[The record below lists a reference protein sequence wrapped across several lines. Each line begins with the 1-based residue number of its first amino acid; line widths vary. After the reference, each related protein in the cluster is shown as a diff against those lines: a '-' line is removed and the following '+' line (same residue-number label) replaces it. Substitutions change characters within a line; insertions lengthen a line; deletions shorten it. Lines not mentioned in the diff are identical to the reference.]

1 MKSARFSKK
10 RIAFTVIAA
19 ILVFA
24 ISFGLLAAFMP
35 VAEPTHTSL
44 EAKAQKGETAGSAY
58 ISVCTASDG
67 SELLVNTK
75 TSAVTLK
82 SPSGEEFN
90 AFSNDAAAAHLA
102 CVLKVRA
109 RDRSGNTYDL
119 NSTDNSI
126 AFGTYSY
133 QSADNKTPAH
143 FVFDFY
149 KDEKAAEKGPDF
161 TSGNIFFR
169 MTVYFT
175 LENGFIKAY
184 VDTTAIDRANGL
196 RIESIAILPGL
207 AAIGVPV
214 SGDGFIVPD
223 GCGAKIS
230 VDGNYGEDLDLSLSV
245 YGTDVAYG
253 EYSGAATLPFYAV
266 TKRGTLL
273 NVIAVD
279 GDAISEIVLKRS
291 ANGGGYAYTEFNV
304 TPCAY
309 LDGRLYEGARYDG
322 VIAQRYVFSAN
333 KDADYCSSAAI
344 MKDYLIQKG
353 YMSEKSSVT
362 VGDLPFFVTVVG
374 SKTGELG
381 DKLTTFD
388 DAAEIIAL
396 LKSKGVRSISLRFA
410 GGINGGIGQT
420 SGNMNELAAVLG
432 GTKSYESLNATAKNE
447 SSTVWLDMNIAVSG
461 GKNSSMPFKSDVYN
475 IIHGA
480 MQMQNAESTLCDW
493 SQINSNLSNA
503 FDFTCGVPAGNYC
516 LNDISFLLYSDN
528 KAGINR
534 QQALENIRDKV
545 GSVAVNGKIM
555 LAKPAAYLLNS
566 ASAIAEVPQTAS
578 CDGISGVSVVPLL
591 QMILHGSISYGCT
604 PVNLYGDEDL
614 AVLKAVEY
622 GASPSFLFTHAD
634 CGGLEYGIHASQTA
648 KYYTR
653 IKQLMTLTDMTITS
667 HEEIAAGVFKV
678 IYDFNKVVYVNYNPA
693 VVNVDGIFIDAR
705 DFVII

>member
-10 RIAFTVIAA
+10 RIAFTVVAA
-19 ILVFA
+19 IVVFS

-35 VAEPTHTSL
+35 VAEPSHTSL
-44 EAKAQKGETAGSAY
+44 EAKSQKGEARSSAY
-58 ISVCTASDG
+58 ISVCTAADG

-75 TSAVTLK
+75 TTAVTLK

-90 AFSNDAAAAHLA
+90 GFSNDAASAHLA

-109 RDRSGNTYDL
+109 RDRSGNTFDL
-119 NSTDNSI
+119 NSTDNSV

-133 QSADNKTPAH
+133 QSADNKAPAH

-149 KDEKAAEKGPDF
+149 KDAKAAEKGPDF
-161 TSGNIFFR
+161 TSGNVFFR
-169 MTVYFT
+169 MTAYFT
-175 LENGFIKAY
+175 LENGCIKAY
-184 VDTTAIDRANGL
+184 VDTSAADYANGL

-207 AAIGVPV
+207 TAIGVPV

-223 GCGAKIS
+223 GCGACVS
-230 VDGNYGEDLDLSLSV
+230 VDGNYGEDLDLSLPV
-245 YGTDVAYG
+245 YGADVAYG
-253 EYSGAATLPFYAV
+253 EYGGAASLPFYAV
-266 TKRGTLL
+266 TKHGALL
-273 NVIAVD
+273 NVIAD
-279 GDAISEIVLKRS
+279 EGDAISEIVLKRS
-291 ANGGGYAYTEFNV
+291 ASGGGYVYGKFNIM
-304 TPCAY
+304 PCAY
-309 LDGRLYEGARYDG
+309 LDGKLYEGARYSG
-322 VIAQRYVFSAN
+322 IVAQRYVFSAG
-333 KDADYCSSAAI
+333 KDADYCSSASVV
-344 MKDYLIQKG
+344 KDYLIQKG

-362 VGDLPFFVTVVG
+362 VGDLPFFVSLVG

-396 LKSKGVRSISLRFA
+396 LKSKGVRSIALRFV

-420 SGNMNELAAVLG
+420 GGNMNELNSVLG
-432 GTKSYESLNATAKNE
+432 GGKSYESLNTTAKNE
-447 SSTVWLDMNIAVSG
+447 NSTVWLDMNIAVSG
-461 GKNSSMPFKSDVYN
+461 SKNPSMPFETDVYSV
-475 IIHGA
+475 IHGA
-480 MQMQNAESTLCDW
+480 LQMPSAESTLCSW
-493 SQINSNLSNA
+493 SQINHNLSNA
-503 FDFTCGVPAGNYC
+503 FNFTCDVPSGNYC

-555 LAKPAAYLLNS
+555 LAKPAAYLLSS

-578 CDGISGVSVVPLL
+578 CEGVQGVKTVPLL
-591 QMILHGSISYGCT
+591 QMILHGRISYGCT

>member
-1 MKSARFSKK
+1 MKSARISKK
-10 RIAFTVIAA
+10 RIAFTVVAA

-44 EAKAQKGETAGSAY
+44 EAKVQKGEAGSSAY

-75 TSAVTLK
+75 TTAVTLK

-90 AFSNDAAAAHLA
+90 AFSNDAASAHLA

-109 RDRSGNTYDL
+109 RDRSGNTYEL
-119 NSTDNSI
+119 NSTDNSV
-126 AFGTYSY
+126 AFGAYSY
-133 QSADNKTPAH
+133 QSADNKVPAH

-149 KDEKAAEKGPDF
+149 SDETAAEKGPDF
-161 TSGNIFFR
+161 TSGNVFFR

-175 LENGFIKAY
+175 LENGFVKAY
-184 VDTTAIDRANGL
+184 VDTSAIDRANGL

-207 AAIGVPV
+207 TAIGVPV
-214 SGDGFIVPD
+214 SGDGYIVPD
-223 GCGAKIS
+223 GCGAFIS
-230 VDGNYGEDLDLSLSV
+230 IDGRYGDDLDLSLPV
-245 YGTDVAYG
+245 YGTDAAYG
-253 EYSGAATLPFYAV
+253 EYRCAATLPFYAV
-266 TKRGTLL
+266 TKHGTLL
-273 NVIAVD
+273 NIIATQ
-279 GDAISEIVLKRS
+279 GDAISEIVLKRP
-291 ANGGGYAYTEFNV
+291 ANGGGYAYGKFNV

-309 LDGRLYEGARYDG
+309 LDGKLYEGARYDG
-322 VIAQRYVFSAN
+322 VISQRYVFSAGTN
-333 KDADYCSSAAI
+333 AGYCSSASV
-344 MKDYLIQKG
+344 MKDYLIQNG
-353 YMSEKSSVT
+353 YMSGKSTVT

-396 LKSKGVRSISLRFA
+396 LKSKGVRSLALRFA
-410 GGINGGIGQT
+410 GGINGGLGQT
-420 SGNMNELAAVLG
+420 GGNMNELASVLG
-432 GTKSYESLNATAKNE
+432 GNKSYESLVTTAKNE
-447 SSTVWLDMNIAVSG
+447 NSTVWLDMNIAAIGS
-461 GKNSSMPFKSDVYN
+461 KNSSMPFKTDVYD

-480 MQMQNAESTLCDW
+480 LQQPDAAGTLCDW

-503 FDFTCGVPAGNYC
+503 FKFTCDVPSCNYC
-516 LNDISFLLYSDN
+516 LNDASFLLYSDN
-528 KAGINR
+528 TAGIDR

-555 LAKPAAYLLNS
+555 LAKPAAYLLSS

-578 CDGISGVSVVPLL
+578 CEGVSGVKVVPIL
-591 QMILHGSISYGCT
+591 QMILHGRISYGCT

-622 GASPSFLFTHAD
+622 GASPSFLFTYND

-648 KYYTR
+648 KYYTL

-667 HEEIAAGVFKV
+667 HEEIASGVYKV